1 MFLPLLFAN
10 SQTPIKA
17 SYVIKQPLGEVMMHT
32 GHCAARAAFHSSVQS
47 KIRVFDKLGP
57 FRHVEIDGVC
67 RRPRLR
73 PDQFFD
79 RTDKWNV
86 EKSRSDGTKGP
97 ILELDFS
104 FFTSVRKL

>member
-1 MFLPLLFAN
+1 
-10 SQTPIKA
+10 
-17 SYVIKQPLGEVMMHT
+17 MMHT
-32 GHCAARAAFHSSVQS
+32 GFFAYNLWERERAARAAFHSSVQS

-86 EKSRSDGTKGP
+86 ETSRSDGTKGP

-104 FFTSVRKL
+104 FFTSVRK